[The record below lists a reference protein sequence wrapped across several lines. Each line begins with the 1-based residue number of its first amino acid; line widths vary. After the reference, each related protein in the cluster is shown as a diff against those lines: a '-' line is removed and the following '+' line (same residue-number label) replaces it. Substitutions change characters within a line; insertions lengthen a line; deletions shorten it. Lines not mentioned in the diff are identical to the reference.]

1 VRQLED
7 QLRQA
12 ICGEISLESLQ
23 VKDKDSMSITCWIA
37 LLTQEEFESAWLQN
51 CDRKKYFHFGDI
63 NNNEFKITSEILME
77 IAVLKPE
84 VDDVVTLLRF
94 LFLQGSE
101 SQQLDMFERFL
112 AANLGKGKI
121 VHFWSE

>member
-1 VRQLED
+1 MIRQFLRLFPYVRQLED

-12 ICGEISLESLQ
+12 ICGEISLESFQ
-23 VKDKDSMSITCWIA
+23 VKDDVPYETLKEIERLKPKVDEVVA
-37 LLTQEEFESAWLQN
+37 LLT
-51 CDRKKYFHFGDI
+51 
-63 NNNEFKITSEILME
+63 
-77 IAVLKPE
+77 
-84 VDDVVTLLRF
+84 F

-101 SQQLDMFERFL
+101 SQQIDMFERFL